1 MTTRSAGTGPS
12 PGGPDPSDPDPG
24 DPSTPDL
31 GTTDLGTTEHGGG
44 ELPERT
50 AEERTTVVLRLC
62 VVAAAAVL
70 LAVRPDSARVGVPA
84 VAVLIAAAAVY
95 ALVLAAAATWRG
107 SLPVRPA
114 VLTGVDGALA
124 VVACGFTG
132 GVGSPMVAALPLVV
146 IAIALRGG
154 SGVGR
159 VAAVVFGAGFTVAGL
174 LGTDPAVPA
183 ADRVL
188 TGVWWTG
195 FLLGTAVLVG
205 VLVRLLERQLVDI
218 ATTRARA
225 EGEHERYLSER
236 ALRDRIVSQSRARLD
251 GARVVLHEFRT
262 PVASLTALS
271 SDLAQ
276 ERLTGDAARTASRLL
291 ADHAAHL
298 QDMLDGL
305 ADLAVDDGSP
315 LGRNRPRRVPLADLV
330 AGVLD
335 AAGIPAERRRPVV
348 EPADGAVHGDP
359 QRLRR
364 LLTNLAENAARHSGD
379 EPVEL
384 VVSYDGAVLVAEVRD
399 RGPGLPAGQEGVVTA
414 KGVALGE
421 RRGTAGLG
429 LWIAEALVSAMDG
442 ELRLL
447 AREGGGLVARL
458 TLPLPPG

>member
-1 MTTRSAGTGPS
+1 MNTLHAPAGTDHRS
-12 PGGPDPSDPDPG
+12 G
-24 DPSTPDL
+24 D
-31 GTTDLGTTEHGGG
+31 

-50 AEERTTVVLRLC
+50 AEERTAVVLRLC
-62 VVAAAAVL
+62 VVVAAAVL
-70 LAVRPDSARVGVPA
+70 IVVDPDIARGGTASA
-84 VAVLIAAAAVY
+84 VALIVAAAVY
-95 ALVLAAAATWRG
+95 ALVLAAVATWRG

-114 VLTGVDGALA
+114 VLTGVDGVLA
-124 VVACGFTG
+124 VVACGLTG
-132 GVGSPMVAALPLVV
+132 GVRSPLVAALPLVV
-146 IAIALRGG
+146 IAIAMRGG

-159 VAAVVFGAGFTVAGL
+159 IAALVLGAGFTAAGL
-174 LGTDPAVPA
+174 LGTDPAVTL
-183 ADRVL
+183 ADRIVA
-188 TGVWWTG
+188 GVWWTG
-195 FLLGTAVLVG
+195 FLFATAVLVG

-218 ATTRARA
+218 VTTRARA

-271 SDLAQ
+271 ADLAE
-276 ERLTGDAARTASRLL
+276 ERLSGDAARTAARLL

-298 QDMLDGL
+298 HDMLDGL
-305 ADLAVDDGSP
+305 ADLAVADGSP
-315 LGRNRPRRVPLADLV
+315 LGRDRPRRIPLADL
-330 AGVLD
+330 ADGVLD
-335 AAGIPAERRRPVV
+335 AAGISAERRRPVV
-348 EPADGAVHGDP
+348 DPADGAVHCDP

-384 VVSYDGAVLVAEVRD
+384 SLSHDGSTLTAEVRD

-429 LWIAEALVSAMDG
+429 LWIAEALASAMDG
-442 ELRLL
+442 ELSLL
-447 AREGGGLVARL
+447 PRDGGGLTARL
-458 TLPLPPG
+458 TLPLPPA

>member
-1 MTTRSAGTGPS
+1 M
-12 PGGPDPSDPDPG
+12 
-24 DPSTPDL
+24 STPSIPAVP
-31 GTTDLGTTEHGGG
+31 GHRRRE

-50 AEERTTVVLRLC
+50 TEERTAVVLRLC
-62 VVAAAAVL
+62 VVVAAAVL
-70 LAVRPDSARVGVPA
+70 VAVRPDSAAGGLTAA
-84 VAVLIAAAAVY
+84 VALIAAATVY
-95 ALVLAAAATWRG
+95 ALALAAAAVWRG
-107 SLPVRPA
+107 ALPVRPA
-114 VLTGVDGALA
+114 VLTGVDGVLA
-124 VVACGFTG
+124 VVACGLTG
-132 GVGSPMVAALPLVV
+132 GVRSPLVAALPLVV

-159 VAAVVFGAGFTVAGL
+159 IAAVVLGTGFTAAGL
-174 LGTDPAVPA
+174 LGTDPAVA
-183 ADRVL
+183 VADRIVA
-188 TGVWWTG
+188 GVWWTG
-195 FLLGTAVLVG
+195 FLLATAVLVG

-271 SDLAQ
+271 ADLAQ
-276 ERLTGDAARTASRLL
+276 ERLTGDAARTAARLL

-305 ADLAVDDGSP
+305 ADLAVADGSP
-315 LGRNRPRRVPLADLV
+315 LGRDRPRRVPLADL
-330 AGVLD
+330 ADGVLD
-335 AAGIPAERRRPVV
+335 AAGISAQRRRPVV
-348 EPADGAVHGDP
+348 EPADGAVHCDP

-384 VVSYDGAVLVAEVRD
+384 YLEHRGSTLTAEVRD
-399 RGPGLPAGQEGVVTA
+399 RGPGLPAGQEGLVTA

-429 LWIAEALVSAMDG
+429 LWIAEALASAMDG
-442 ELRLL
+442 ELSLL
-447 AREGGGLVARL
+447 PRDGGGLTARL
-458 TLPLPPG
+458 TLPLPPA